1 MEKADTLVAKALKQ
15 ITENSER
22 TIFRF
27 DIFKGITDASG
38 KVQKLKSV
46 GHALINEG
54 TSTYTIYLKTLLK
67 DQFFML
73 PERTHLDRYDFV
85 ILTRED
91 SFREGRKYF
100 WNNVGMAKLLDGE
113 NRDLLKLSWDL
124 FATDDLY
131 LNTLPTKKTVMSGPE
146 ANLEGSD
153 AA

>member
-1 MEKADTLVAKALKQ
+1 MEKAGTLVVKTLEQ
-15 ITENSER
+15 IKENAER

-27 DIFKGITDASG
+27 DIFKGAQDEAGRIQ
-38 KVQKLKSV
+38 KVKSV

-54 TSTYTIYLKTLLK
+54 AHTYTIHLKTLLK

-73 PERTHLDRYDFV
+73 PERTHTDRYDFV

-91 SFREGRKYF
+91 SYQQGRKYF
-100 WNNVGMAKLLDGE
+100 WNNVGEAKLLEGK

-124 FATDDLY
+124 FGTDDIY
-131 LNTLPTKKTVMSGPE
+131 LNTVPVKKTVVSGPDV
-146 ANLEGSD
+146 NVPGSD

>member
-1 MEKADTLVAKALKQ
+1 MEKAGTLIAKALKQ

-22 TIFRF
+22 TVFRF
-27 DIFKGITDASG
+27 DIFKGAIDANG
-38 KVQKLKSV
+38 KVQKVKSV

-54 TSTYTIYLKTLLK
+54 TSTYTIYLKSLLK

-100 WNNVGMAKLLDGE
+100 WNNVGEAKLLDGE
-113 NRDLLKLSWDL
+113 NRDLLKLTWDL
-124 FATDDLY
+124 FAADDLY

-146 ANLEGSD
+146 GNLEGSD

>member
-1 MEKADTLVAKALKQ
+1 MEKAGTLIAKALNQ
-15 ITENSER
+15 VIQNSEQ

-27 DIFKGITDASG
+27 DIFKGVRDDAA
-38 KVQKLKSV
+38 KVQKVKSI

-54 TSTYTIYLKTLLK
+54 ASTYTIHLKALLK

-73 PERTHLDRYDFV
+73 PEKTHLDRYDFV

-100 WNNVGMAKLLDGE
+100 WNNVGEAKLLEGE
-113 NRDLLKLSWDL
+113 NRDLLKLNWDL
-124 FATDDLY
+124 FGADDIY
-131 LNTLPTKKTVMSGPE
+131 LNTLPTKKTVVAGPDGGF
-146 ANLEGSD
+146 AGPD

>member
-1 MEKADTLVAKALKQ
+1 MEKAGTLVAKTLEQ
-15 ITENSER
+15 IKENAER

-27 DIFKGITDASG
+27 DIFKGAKDESG
-38 KVQKLKSV
+38 RIQKVKSV

-54 TSTYTIYLKTLLK
+54 AHTYTIHLKSLLK

-73 PERTHLDRYDFV
+73 PERTHTDRYDFV

-91 SFREGRKYF
+91 SYQQGRKYF
-100 WNNVGMAKLLDGE
+100 WNNVGEAKLLEGE

-124 FATDDLY
+124 FGADDIY
-131 LNTLPTKKTVMSGPE
+131 LNTIPVKKTVVSGPDV
-146 ANLEGSD
+146 NIPGSD

>member
-1 MEKADTLVAKALKQ
+1 MEKAGTLVAKALNQ
-15 ITENSER
+15 VIQNSER

-27 DIFKGITDASG
+27 DIFKGAKDESG
-38 KVQKLKSV
+38 KVTKVKSI

-54 TSTYTIYLKTLLK
+54 ANTYSIHLKSLLK

-73 PERTHLDRYDFV
+73 PERTHADRYDFV

-100 WNNVGMAKLLDGE
+100 WNNVGEAKLLEGE
-113 NRDLLKLSWDL
+113 NRDLLKLTWDL
-124 FATDDLY
+124 FGADDIY
-131 LNTLPTKKTVMSGPE
+131 LNTLPTKKTVVSGPE
-146 ANLEGSD
+146 GNLSEPD

>member
-1 MEKADTLVAKALKQ
+1 MEKAGTLVAKSLKQ

-22 TIFRF
+22 TVFRF
-27 DIFKGITDASG
+27 DIFKGAIDASG

-54 TSTYTIYLKTLLK
+54 TITYTIYLKSLLK

-100 WNNVGMAKLLDGE
+100 WNNVGEAKLLDGE

-124 FATDDLY
+124 FAADDLY

-146 ANLEGSD
+146 GNLEGSD

>member
-1 MEKADTLVAKALKQ
+1 MEKAGTLIAKALNQ
-15 ITENSER
+15 VIQNSER

-27 DIFKGITDASG
+27 DIFKGVKDETG
-38 KVQKLKSV
+38 KVQKVKSI

-54 TSTYTIYLKTLLK
+54 ASTYTIHLKALLK

-100 WNNVGMAKLLDGE
+100 WNNVGEAKLLEGE
-113 NRDLLKLSWDL
+113 NRDLLKLTWDL
-124 FATDDLY
+124 FGADDIY
-131 LNTLPTKKTVMSGPE
+131 LNTLPTKKTVATGPDGGFAGPE
-146 ANLEGSD
+146 A
-153 AA
+153 A